1 MISLLGDD
9 TYVIIIKLVL
19 STYQN
24 CFFVHGCTLSFFSH
38 LCLVKVYVYIVV
50 VLTALTL
57 VEDRLD
63 KLARVRVNS
72 SHSYQQ

>member
-9 TYVIIIKLVL
+9 AYVIIIKLVL

-24 CFFVHGCTLSFFSH
+24 CFFVHGCSLSFSH
-38 LCLVKVYVYIVV
+38 LYLVKVYVYIVV